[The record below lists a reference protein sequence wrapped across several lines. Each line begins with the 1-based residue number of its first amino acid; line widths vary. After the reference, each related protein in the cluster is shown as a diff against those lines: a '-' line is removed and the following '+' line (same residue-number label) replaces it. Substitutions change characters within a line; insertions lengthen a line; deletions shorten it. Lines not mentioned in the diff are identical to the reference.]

1 MAHDSEGDND
11 IYALGLG
18 QGGRGTPLL
27 GAAQLGDAAT
37 VHLLIQS
44 GAMASNPAAVTRA
57 LRAASQRGHAAVV
70 ELLLRS
76 GADAEAPNAQGK
88 TARDLAQ
95 ERGHLLLLH
104 LFRRFAGAA
113 AQPPDSVENEA
124 QAAASRALDTA
135 RNPPANISSAETRQ
149 VLTELL
155 QGLQNGSL
163 VIGGTDP
170 MSEYDGHG
178 PDVTFGAT

>member
-1 MAHDSEGDND
+1 
-11 IYALGLG
+11 
-18 QGGRGTPLL
+18 
-27 GAAQLGDAAT
+27 
-37 VHLLIQS
+37 
-44 GAMASNPAAVTRA
+44 MASSPTAVTQA
-57 LRAASQRGHAAVV
+57 LCAASQRGHAAVV

-95 ERGHLLLLH
+95 ERGHLFLLPL
-104 LFRRFAGAA
+104 FAGAA
-113 AQPPDSVENEA
+113 AQPRDSVENEA

-149 VLTELL
+149 VLTDLL

-163 VIGGTDP
+163 VIAGTDP
-170 MSEYDGHG
+170 MSEWDGHG

>member
-76 GADAEAPNAQGK
+76 GADAEAPNAQGL
-88 TARDLAQ
+88 TARECAQ
-95 ERGHLLLLH
+95 ERGHLFLLPL
-104 LFRRFAGAA
+104 FAGTA
-113 AQPPDSVENEA
+113 AQPPVSVENEA

-135 RNPPANISSAETRQ
+135 RNPPANISSGETRQ
-149 VLTELL
+149 VLRELL

-163 VIGGTDP
+163 VSAATDP

-178 PDVTFGAT
+178 PDVTFGAM